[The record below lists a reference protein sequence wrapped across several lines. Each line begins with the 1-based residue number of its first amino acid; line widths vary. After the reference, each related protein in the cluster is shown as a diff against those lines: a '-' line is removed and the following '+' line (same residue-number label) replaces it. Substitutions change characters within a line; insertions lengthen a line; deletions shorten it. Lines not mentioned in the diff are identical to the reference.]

1 MIIHTLKFPEMVPLN
16 VIFKVLGTYLTNT
29 M

>member
-1 MIIHTLKFPEMVPLN
+1 MIIHTLKLPEMVQLN